1 MIVHRIDGRQF
12 SANCLGYR
20 KCCPYVRVMI
30 KGKLLRVMIDTGSS
44 IKLMTK
50 HFGENKEQE
59 EKLKVYTIN
68 GSKELNKSITL

>member
-1 MIVHRIDGRQF
+1 
-12 SANCLGYR
+12 
-20 KCCPYVRVMI
+20 MI